1 MSDRVLRDISDDDVR
16 LMLRMGVPRAHISKI
31 FQKCGLPLPAGLLA
45 PCMYTI
51 STLTNKE
58 IEILRAGGARGLED
72 TPETRTSL
80 LNSLNRLLEDC
91 RSLLEDSYDISTVSS
106 LLGISESEIEH
117 KALQQPPA
125 LRSIESENGLLRFPR
140 WQFTDSG
147 TIPHLTA
154 LLAEV
159 SPSLAEIHLNY
170 FMQRP
175 QEWLEVDGECLSPYE
190 WLCRGFDPN
199 AVLDLH
205 K

>member
-1 MSDRVLRDISDDDVR
+1 MSDRLLSDISDDDVR
-16 LMLRMGVPRAHISKI
+16 LMLRMGVPGAHISKI
-31 FQKCGLPLPAGLLA
+31 LQKCGLTLPAGLLA
-45 PCMYTI
+45 LRTYTT
-51 STLTNKE
+51 SNLTDKE

-80 LNSLNRLLEDC
+80 LNSLKRLLEDC
-91 RSLLEDSYDISTVSS
+91 RKLLADSYDIAAVSS
-106 LLGISESEIEH
+106 LLGVSEAEIEH
-117 KALQQPPA
+117 KALQQPPE
-125 LRSIESENGLLRFPR
+125 LHSINSKNGHLRFPR

-159 SPSLAEIHLNY
+159 SPSLAEIHLSY

-175 QEWLEVDGECLSPYE
+175 QDWLEVNGECLSPCE
-190 WLCRGFDPN
+190 WLCRGLDPN
-199 AVLDLH
+199 AVLDLL